1 MPLSIP
7 TRASLQ
13 QQILADIQAR
23 VPGADTT
30 LRRSTLVIM
39 AYVWAGSLWLAYRFI
54 VWLSKQLFIWS
65 CESDY
70 LDRKVNVYGIT
81 RTAASSAAGGAIFA
95 GTPGLVIPLGTVVQ
109 TSDASQ
115 QFITQAAG
123 TIAVGGTV
131 DVSVLASTPGAA
143 GNLVAGAPLILT
155 TAIAG
160 VQPAAA
166 VDGSGFSGGIDQEA
180 DAALRTRGLA
190 RIQQPPQGG
199 AGTDFWAW
207 ARASGIPTRAWVFP
221 LNRGPGTCDVTFTI
235 DTRENPI
242 PLSADLTA
250 VLNYIE
256 PLAPVIGDYECF
268 APVADTQAVTI
279 ANMTPSGSDT
289 QALVTA
295 ALVALYASVPPGGA
309 TYGDG
314 VTEPLTNGALFPV
327 QTPGKLYI
335 SQIEA
340 AIESVGTIISYD
352 LTAPASDVTFA
363 TGHLPAAPTVTY
375 T

>member
-143 GNLVAGAPLILT
+143 ATCASRRRP
-155 TAIAG
+155 IA
-160 VQPAAA
+160 
-166 VDGSGFSGGIDQEA
+166 S
-180 DAALRTRGLA
+180 R
-190 RIQQPPQGG
+190 PQ
-199 AGTDFWAW
+199 
-207 ARASGIPTRAWVFP
+207 
-221 LNRGPGTCDVTFTI
+221 
-235 DTRENPI
+235 
-242 PLSADLTA
+242 
-250 VLNYIE
+250 
-256 PLAPVIGDYECF
+256 
-268 APVADTQAVTI
+268 
-279 ANMTPSGSDT
+279 
-289 QALVTA
+289 VTA
-295 ALVALYASVPPGGA
+295 S
-309 TYGDG
+309 
-314 VTEPLTNGALFPV
+314 
-327 QTPGKLYI
+327 
-335 SQIEA
+335 
-340 AIESVGTIISYD
+340 
-352 LTAPASDVTFA
+352 
-363 TGHLPAAPTVTY
+363 
-375 T
+375 